1 MIVSSPKEPQ
11 IQFRFFD
18 DIYKPKIEKLPLLC
32 DVDIDHGRKVLNT
45 EAECDKYIALYGG
58 HHFHKLYAAF
68 PSTNFQYTE
77 GKSIEII
84 DWGCG
89 QALATC
95 VLIDY
100 LIEKCIRPKIELIT
114 LIEPSSIA
122 LWRGYSF
129 VRQMLQPTFC
139 NNSLITTV
147 NKGIDNLNYSDLV
160 SSYSNIKIHL
170 FSNIL
175 DVEDFDL
182 DKLYQLISKSFSGF
196 NRIICTSPYNHA
208 RNYRID
214 SFYNLFNEY
223 AKLKNSFYSDEAIYE
238 NIFYNKT
245 GKYKVSKIQRYE
257 RQFTIRL

>member
-1 MIVSSPKEPQ
+1 MIISSPQEAQ
-11 IQFRFFD
+11 IQVRFFE
-18 DIYKPKIEKLPLLC
+18 DIYKSKIEKLPFLR

-68 PSTNFQYTE
+68 PSTNFLYTE

-100 LIEKCIRPKIELIT
+100 LIEKCISPKIQSIT

-122 LWRGYSF
+122 LERGDSF
-129 VRQMLQPTFC
+129 VCQMLQSAFS
-139 NNSLITTV
+139 NNSLIKRV
-147 NKGIDNLNYSDLV
+147 NKCIDNLNSSDFV
-160 SSYSNIKIHL
+160 SSPSNIKIHL

-175 DVEDFDL
+175 DVEAFDL
-182 DKLYQLISKSFSGF
+182 NKLYQLIINCFEGF
-196 NRIICTSPYNHA
+196 NRIICTSPYSNTK
-208 RNYRID
+208 NYRID
-214 SFYNLFNEY
+214 TFYNLFNEY
-223 AKLKNSFYSDEAIYE
+223 PIVKRSFYSGEAIYKE
-238 NIFYNKT
+238 VFYNKT
-245 GKYKVSKIQRYE
+245 RRFEISKIQRYE
-257 RQFTIRL
+257 RQFTIKI